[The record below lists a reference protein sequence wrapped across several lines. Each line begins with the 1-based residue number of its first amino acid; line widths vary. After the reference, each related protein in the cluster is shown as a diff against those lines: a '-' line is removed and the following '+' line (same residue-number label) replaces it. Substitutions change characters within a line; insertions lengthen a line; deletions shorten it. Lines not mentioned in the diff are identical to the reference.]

1 MRRYLALYWDR
12 ILGRLVRT
20 LIALL
25 RRADP
30 DRASDFCGAAA
41 RRIGPWMPAHRIGR
55 ANLRA
60 AYPDKDAAWIEATLC
75 GAWENLGRVA
85 GEYVH
90 LDRIWDFDPGHPNA
104 GHIETD
110 DVALFNELLNDG

>member
-1 MRRYLALYWDR
+1 MSAPRWGGWNIATCSASCWLISSAMRGQLARYGDR
-12 ILGRLVRT
+12 ILGRLVHY

-41 RRIGPWMPAHRIGR
+41 RRIGPFLPAHRTGR

-60 AYPDKDAAWIEATLC
+60 AYPDREAAWIEATLR

-85 GEYVH
+85 
-90 LDRIWDFDPGHPNA
+90 
-104 GHIETD
+104 
-110 DVALFNELLNDG
+110 